1 MKTTFHLMVVALL
14 VFSPLM
20 ENLNATISHR
30 NSDFCLTDV
39 IWPQD
44 LTLNHCPDESEFG
57 FPEITNSPCNTI
69 DVSYEI
75 VLFDGNSEA
84 CVVEEIHWQ
93 VIETCIYDGAELGVH
108 RHTQIISLIDDTQ
121 PVVHYCDDLFL
132 DMDDACQGVLNIPV
146 LVTDEGE
153 LPCSN
158 APKLQV
164 FVDLWADGTT
174 DYEFSSLID
183 KNDHLPDDSNGNG
196 IPDFYVAAPEW
207 GQEIEITVPEII
219 SGNLSNH
226 KVVVKST
233 DGCGNVRSC
242 SFNVEMKDRTKPK
255 FVPNLDFKPDCIFSG
270 SNYFAEFFASDLALI
285 SEDDCS
291 SSDDLIFSFNC
302 ILPILND
309 TIIANKL
316 ININVPHYFNE
327 KGFVDFYIN
336 GSPTKPITLSRY
348 LDGKVYLWHPELKSA
363 SIYYFPYSE
372 YENFV
377 LTIADQN
384 YNTLCQE
391 TEVHFKCF
399 NVGSPPF
406 FLLTGFIYRN
416 ENRKLKDFEFEFCN
430 EYLGGYTL
438 NTEENGFYY
447 LQPYSTDFTLKAN
460 ITDSPFNGINGRD
473 YFMAERILLGNESDS
488 TLILASDITQDEKIT
503 ASDFSTLRKILLEIE
518 SNENPWILYPVPTSK
533 YPWPFDDVTFP
544 MFEYEI
550 EKDWILVKRGDINY
564 SAFLPE
570 SENIPDPY
578 TNEVVVLK
586 TNDLEVTKGY
596 SYTIPFYI
604 SELKDFKGLWL
615 KIKGDGISNFNILE
629 SENFYSGNNNLASDE
644 TNLFLTPKTTYTDIN
659 EDTLFYLK
667 FQATKSGNLRNML
680 HLDESKFEAQCYTG
694 SDAIIS
700 HTVLNFDFPKGEF
713 YAIVFQNPSNA
724 IRFEVINNSESPFK
738 FQIFN
743 SAGQM
748 IYSDDLEYR
757 ENYKVF
763 DLNGLNVSNQL
774 LFIRIDNGVEKK
786 IIKTLS
792 FN

>member
-20 ENLNATISHR
+20 ENLNATITHR

-270 SNYFAEFFASDLALI
+270 SNYFTEFFASDLALI
-285 SEDDCS
+285 SEDDC
-291 SSDDLIFSFNC
+291 
-302 ILPILND
+302 
-309 TIIANKL
+309 
-316 ININVPHYFNE
+316 
-327 KGFVDFYIN
+327 
-336 GSPTKPITLSRY
+336 
-348 LDGKVYLWHPELKSA
+348 
-363 SIYYFPYSE
+363 
-372 YENFV
+372 
-377 LTIADQN
+377 
-384 YNTLCQE
+384 
-391 TEVHFKCF
+391 
-399 NVGSPPF
+399 
-406 FLLTGFIYRN
+406 
-416 ENRKLKDFEFEFCN
+416 
-430 EYLGGYTL
+430 
-438 NTEENGFYY
+438 
-447 LQPYSTDFTLKAN
+447 
-460 ITDSPFNGINGRD
+460 
-473 YFMAERILLGNESDS
+473 
-488 TLILASDITQDEKIT
+488 
-503 ASDFSTLRKILLEIE
+503 
-518 SNENPWILYPVPTSK
+518 
-533 YPWPFDDVTFP
+533 
-544 MFEYEI
+544 
-550 EKDWILVKRGDINY
+550 
-564 SAFLPE
+564 
-570 SENIPDPY
+570 
-578 TNEVVVLK
+578 
-586 TNDLEVTKGY
+586 
-596 SYTIPFYI
+596 
-604 SELKDFKGLWL
+604 
-615 KIKGDGISNFNILE
+615 
-629 SENFYSGNNNLASDE
+629 
-644 TNLFLTPKTTYTDIN
+644 
-659 EDTLFYLK
+659 
-667 FQATKSGNLRNML
+667 
-680 HLDESKFEAQCYTG
+680 
-694 SDAIIS
+694 
-700 HTVLNFDFPKGEF
+700 
-713 YAIVFQNPSNA
+713 
-724 IRFEVINNSESPFK
+724 
-738 FQIFN
+738 
-743 SAGQM
+743 
-748 IYSDDLEYR
+748 
-757 ENYKVF
+757 
-763 DLNGLNVSNQL
+763 
-774 LFIRIDNGVEKK
+774 
-786 IIKTLS
+786 
-792 FN
+792 